1 MMRGVRSFIVLLV
14 IAVGLG
20 WYAWHESKQPATDEK
35 AQEKVFPDLK
45 ADAIDHVTVKSA
57 SGDQTVVAKKDDTWQ
72 LTQPLAVKADGAE
85 LSGITSNLASLEV
98 QRVIDE
104 QPTDLKQ
111 YSLDPAR
118 IEVDFSAGGKERK
131 LLVGQKTPTGSDLY
145 AKVPDKS
152 RVFLIPSYLDTTF
165 NRTTFDLRDKTVL
178 AFDRD
183 KVDHVTLKDPK
194 RTISVAKQGADWR
207 MTAPVEARADFSAV
221 EGLVGRINT
230 AQMKA
235 ITATDAADL
244 KQYGLDE
251 PQATITMAA
260 GSASASLAIGKS
272 AGEGVVYAK
281 DASRPLVF
289 TIDSAVADDMKKPAD
304 DFRQKDLFDARSFN
318 TTRLEIVRNGQT
330 RAFEKSGDKWKQVA
344 PSAKDL
350 DATKVDALMTALTNT
365 RATSFVDDTKNTGLD
380 KPELSVTIKYDDGQ
394 KTEHVTFGRHGSDAF
409 AQREGDK
416 GAAKIDAA
424 SLDAIVKALDAV

>member
-1 MMRGVRSFIVLLV
+1 MRGVRSLIILLV
-14 IAVGLG
+14 IAIPLG
-20 WYAWHESKQPATDEK
+20 WYALYESKHPDTDEK
-35 AQEKVFPDLK
+35 KQEKVFPDVK
-45 ADAIDHVTVKSA
+45 ADAIKEVAVKAA
-57 SGDQTVVAKKDDTWQ
+57 SGDRTTVVKKDNTWQ
-72 LTQPLAVKADGAE
+72 VTQPLAVKADEAE
-85 LSGITSNLASLEV
+85 LSGITSNLASLEI

-104 QPTDLKQ
+104 QASDFKQ

-118 IEVDFSAGGKERK
+118 IEVDFTADGRK
-131 LLVGQKTPTGSDLY
+131 RTLLIGQKTPTGSDLY
-145 AKVPDKS
+145 ARLPDKP

-183 KVDHVTLKDPK
+183 KVDHVTLTDPK
-194 RTISVAKQGADWR
+194 RTIALVKQGADWR
-207 MTAPVEARADFSAV
+207 MTSPADARADFSAV

-235 ITATDAADL
+235 ITATDATDL
-244 KQYGLDE
+244 AKYGLDK
-251 PQATITMAA
+251 PDATITLAA
-260 GSASASLAIGKS
+260 GSSSASLSIGKS

-289 TIDSAVADDMKKPAD
+289 TIDSAVADDMKKSAD

-318 TTRLEIVRNGQT
+318 TTRLEFVRNGQT
-330 RAFEKSGDKWKQVA
+330 RTFEKSGDKWKQVA
-344 PSAKDL
+344 PTAKDV
-350 DATKVDALMTALTNT
+350 DAAKVDALMTALTNA
-365 RATSFVDDTKNTGLD
+365 RAASFVDDTKNTGLD

-394 KTEHVTFGRHGSDAF
+394 KTEHVTFGKHGSDVY

-424 SLDAIVKALDAV
+424 SLDAIVKALDGV

>member
-1 MMRGVRSFIVLLV
+1 MRGIRSLIVLLV
-14 IAVGLG
+14 IAIPLG
-20 WYAWHESKQPATDEK
+20 WYAFYDSKHPSSDEK
-35 AQEKVFPDLK
+35 KQEKVFADVK
-45 ADAIDHVTVKSA
+45 ADSIDQISVKAA
-57 SGDQTVVAKKDDTWQ
+57 SGDRTTVVRKNNTWEVS
-72 LTQPLAVKADGAE
+72 QPLAVKADEAE

-98 QRVIDE
+98 QRVIDD
-104 QPTDLKQ
+104 QAKDLKQ

-118 IEVDFSAGGKERK
+118 IEVDFKAAGKDRQ

-145 AKVPDKS
+145 AKIADKP
-152 RVFLIPSYLDTTF
+152 RVFLIPSYLETTF

-183 KVDHVTLKDPK
+183 KVDHVTLTDPK
-194 RTISVAKQGADWR
+194 RTVVLAKQGADWR
-207 MTAPVEARADFSAV
+207 MTSPVDARADFSAV

-235 ITATDAADL
+235 ITATDASDL
-244 KQYGLDE
+244 GQYGLAQPE
-251 PQATITMAA
+251 ASITVAA
-260 GSASASLAIGKS
+260 GSSSASLAIGKS

-289 TIDSAVADDMKKPAD
+289 TIDTAVADDMKKAAD

-318 TTRLEIVRNGQT
+318 TTRIEIVRNGQT

-344 PSAKDL
+344 PSAKDV
-350 DATKVDALMTALTNT
+350 DAAKMEALMTALTNT
-365 RATSFVDDTKNTGLD
+365 RATGFVAETANTGLE
-380 KPELSVTIKYDDGQ
+380 KPDVSVTIKYDDGQ
-394 KTEHVTFGRHGSDAF
+394 KTEHVTFGKQGADVF
-409 AQREGDK
+409 AARDGDK
-416 GAAKIDAA
+416 GAAKVDSN